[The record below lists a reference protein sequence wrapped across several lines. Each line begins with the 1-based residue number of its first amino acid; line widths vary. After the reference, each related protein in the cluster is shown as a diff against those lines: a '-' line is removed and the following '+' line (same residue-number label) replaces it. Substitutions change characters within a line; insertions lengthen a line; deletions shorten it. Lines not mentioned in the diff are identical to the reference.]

1 MDRKTWNRKIK
12 AYCKKAGTY
21 KPFFE
26 GAIDTLAG
34 IMEHRDQALEV
45 FESGGRQVVMEY
57 TNKGGATNLVKNPAL
72 QMILE
77 CNAQA
82 LNYWRDLGLTS
93 KSWQAMMK
101 EEQLNA
107 SNKPGSLE
115 DALANLGV

>member
-1 MDRKTWNRKIK
+1 MDRKKWRTKIK
-12 AYCKKAGTY
+12 KYCTAAGTY

-26 GAIDTLAG
+26 GPIETLAG

-45 FESGGRQVVMEY
+45 YENSGCEVIVEY
-57 TNKGGATNLVKNPAL
+57 TNKGGQTNMVKNPAL

-77 CNAQA
+77 CDAQA

-101 EEQLNA
+101 EEQLSN